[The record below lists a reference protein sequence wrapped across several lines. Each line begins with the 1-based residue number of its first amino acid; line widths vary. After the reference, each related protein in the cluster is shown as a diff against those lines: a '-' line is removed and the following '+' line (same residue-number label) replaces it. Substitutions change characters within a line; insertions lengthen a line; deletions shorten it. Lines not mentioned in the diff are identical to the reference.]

1 LSSIDAKV
9 LSKEIQAAA
18 EILADA
24 QSALEIVLLF
34 VSLYM
39 NFLTTSRWTP
49 QLLKAG
55 QEQYS

>member
-1 LSSIDAKV
+1 MDATV

-34 VSLYM
+34 V
-39 NFLTTSRWTP
+39 
-49 QLLKAG
+49 
-55 QEQYS
+55 

>member
-1 LSSIDAKV
+1 LSIIDAIV

-34 VSLYM
+34 V
-39 NFLTTSRWTP
+39 
-49 QLLKAG
+49 
-55 QEQYS
+55 